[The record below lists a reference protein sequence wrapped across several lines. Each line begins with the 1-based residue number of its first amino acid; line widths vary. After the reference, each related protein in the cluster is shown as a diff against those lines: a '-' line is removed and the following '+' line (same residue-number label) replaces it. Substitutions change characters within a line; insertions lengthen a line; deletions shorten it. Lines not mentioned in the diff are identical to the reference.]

1 MMSVGALTN
10 LGLTAGYVQLSEI
23 SEHNIYSNCKRTELG
38 HYRENTYHASKNVQ
52 PTLVIVTPLKAT
64 PLATLTSNLDPNRQ
78 NYSISLHLRPHSVF
92 AVASFQATF
101 GVTITGVYC
110 TTFSTILLQYSKQGY

>member
-38 HYRENTYHASKNVQ
+38 HRENTYHACKNVQ

-64 PLATLTSNLDPNRQ
+64 PLATLESTVPL
-78 NYSISLHLRPHSVF
+78 
-92 AVASFQATF
+92 
-101 GVTITGVYC
+101 
-110 TTFSTILLQYSKQGY
+110 FSTILLQYSKQRY